1 MLLKLPQGRRACLL
15 AALLF
20 CGSAAAQLAERCA
33 ACHGADGN
41 STTPGIPSI
50 AAQPKVFTENLL
62 ILVREGLRGSE
73 TMKQVMSGASDKDIV
88 ALAEHY
94 ARQPARAETSA
105 PDPALYKRGQEA
117 AAKYRCGT
125 CHLPDFRGRA
135 QMPRLAG
142 QREDYL
148 DEIMRTYRD
157 APPRGTD
164 TLMNAAL
171 YGVSDADIRAMAHFL
186 ARARLKPGAA
196 EPKTRVRH

>member
-1 MLLKLPQGRRACLL
+1 MLTRQGRRAWLL

-20 CGSAAAQLAERCA
+20 SGSATAQVAERCV

-41 STTPGIPSI
+41 SATPGIPSI

-73 TMKQVMSGASDKDIV
+73 TMKQVMKGVSDSDIV
-88 ALAEHY
+88 ALAEYY

-105 PDPALYKRGQEA
+105 PDPALFKRGREVV
-117 AAKYRCGT
+117 AKYRCGT

-148 DEIMRTYRD
+148 YEIMRIFRD
-157 APPRGTD
+157 APPRGAD

-186 ARARLKPGAA
+186 ARGRL
-196 EPKTRVRH
+196 